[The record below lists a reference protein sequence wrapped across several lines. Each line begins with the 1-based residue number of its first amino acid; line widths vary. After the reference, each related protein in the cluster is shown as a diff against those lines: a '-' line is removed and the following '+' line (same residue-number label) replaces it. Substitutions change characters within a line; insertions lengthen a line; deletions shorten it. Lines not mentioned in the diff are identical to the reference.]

1 MKKIYIC
8 PETKATA
15 LFVVQ
20 FFCASPGF
28 PGTTVDGPEGPT
40 GSVGNDDETPTE
52 DDALGKQANIWDDWG
67 EDTAE

>member
-15 LFVVQ
+15 VFSVQ
-20 FFCASPGF
+20 FFCASPGS

-40 GSVGNDDETPTE
+40 GPVGNDDETPTE
-52 DDALGKQANIWDDWG
+52 DDALGKKANIWDDWG

>member
-15 LFVVQ
+15 LFAVQ
-20 FFCASPGF
+20 FFCASPGS

-52 DDALGKQANIWDDWG
+52 DDALGKKANIWDDWG